1 MNDVGHLYV
10 LANSAMPGLVKIGKT
25 TRSPTERAT
34 ELSGV
39 TGLPTPFI
47 VVYEQLFGD
56 CSAAESFVHA
66 YLETKGFRISDNR
79 EFFNAPVNDV
89 VRAITLA
96 TGALGNDVTVTDS
109 ARDPNLFES
118 RQADDLD
125 TLQISGASHPTPRQ
139 PWESVYEEADVHY
152 YGGAGAIRDFKEAM
166 RLFKQAAKLGSAP
179 AYARIGLMHARGES
193 VAASDSIALDY
204 FKEGVRKGS
213 WYCYWAMGMLF
224 FQPNSPDRKGVDLA
238 NAEKCFALFLEN
250 WKDRVVDNIHLTP
263 SELQRIDGD
272 CQTLLIRKL
281 QQSIT
286 PPSTLMDFF
295 VERSVEIA
303 ELSREFAK
311 RAELGGH
318 PEMAT
323 LYQAVADYLQSQ
335 RA

>member
-56 CSAAESFVHA
+56 CSAAESFVHT
-66 YLETKGFRISDNR
+66 YLATKGFRISDNR
-79 EFFNAPVNDV
+79 EFFSAPVNDV
-89 VRAITLA
+89 VRAIALA
-96 TGALGNDVTVTDS
+96 PGALGNDVTVTDS
-109 ARDPNLFES
+109 ALDPNLFES

-125 TLQISGASHPTPRQ
+125 ELQISIGSRPTPRQ
-139 PWESVYEEADVHY
+139 PWESVYEEADTNYFGIGSV
-152 YGGAGAIRDFKEAM
+152 IRDFKEAM

-193 VAASDSIALDY
+193 VAASDSAALDY
-204 FKEGVRKGS
+204 FKEGARKGS

-224 FQPNSPDRKGVDLA
+224 FQPKTINRQGVDLA

-250 WKDRVVDNIHLTP
+250 WKGRVVDNSHSTQF
-263 SELQRIDGD
+263 ELQSIDFG
-272 CQTLLIRKL
+272 CQELMARKI
-281 QQSIT
+281 QDSVS
-286 PPSTLMDFF
+286 PPLALTGFF
-295 VERSVEIA
+295 VERSVQLAVQSRKMA
-303 ELSREFAK
+303 EDLKLAGVPN
-311 RAELGGH
+311 AA
-318 PEMAT
+318 AT
-323 LYQAVADYLQSQ
+323 YLAVADYFQSLKT
-335 RA
+335 